1 MNQPDIGIFG
11 EVLFDH
17 FPDGKRVLGGAPFNV
32 AWHLQ
37 AFGQNPHFISRVGR
51 DAQGDQVRQTMT
63 DWGMDTAALQAD
75 PTRPTGKVNI
85 QFIDGEPE
93 YDIQQDCAYD
103 AIESVELSGGFD
115 FLYHGSLAL
124 RDKTSAAALAKLKAN
139 HPRTLFIDVNLRSP
153 WWNIDHLVA
162 LLGDAD
168 WVKLNQH
175 ELSLLNEHAK
185 PDDDLARGFIKR
197 FGLHGLILTQGSAG
211 ASIYTDVGDHF
222 SIAPEPDSDVID
234 TVGAGDAFAS
244 IMILGL
250 VNSWALDTTMQRAQS
265 FASETLRHRGALLAD
280 ISIYQR
286 FVQAWNLSV

>member
-17 FPDGKRVLGGAPFNV
+17 FPDGNRVLGGAPFNV

-51 DAQGDQVRQTMT
+51 DEQGDQVRQTMT
-63 DWGMDTAALQAD
+63 DWGMDTATLQTD

-85 QFIDGEPE
+85 QFVDGEPE
-93 YDIQQDCAYD
+93 YHIQQDCAYD
-103 AIESVELSGGFD
+103 AIESPQPQGHFD

-124 RDKTSAAALAKLKAN
+124 RDRASAASLEKLKASQ
-139 HPRTLFIDVNLRSP
+139 PGTLFIDVNLRNP
-153 WWNIDHLVA
+153 WWNIQHLVA
-162 LLGDAD
+162 WLGDAD

-175 ELSLLNEHAK
+175 ELSLLNDHAK
-185 PDDDLARGFIKR
+185 PDEDLSRRFIER
-197 FGLHGLILTQGSAG
+197 FDLHGLILTRGSAG
-211 ASIYTDVGDHF
+211 ASIYTAEGDHF
-222 SIAPEPDSDVID
+222 SIAPESGSDVVD

-250 VNSWALDTTMQRAQS
+250 VNRWALDTTMRRAQA
-265 FASETLRHRGALLAD
+265 FASETIRQRGALMHD
-280 ISIYQR
+280 IDVYQR
-286 FVQAWNLSV
+286 FAQAWNLSA